1 MSTSSCGLPA
11 VPLASTINPQPIA
24 AFHTLQR
31 SNLAYSNTVDLS
43 TSLWSAEG
51 PNLLEKLNT
60 SVVKVVGS
68 LFIAFSCARSLPSPA
83 EPFSEKKNTNPTQ
96 TTTEH
101 LPSAFLRLLKNSE
114 LVTFSVG
121 MNKRSPDIADLCP
134 KFTCNQMAFCKLVEK
149 SSDSVFSQYFALEHA
164 SALPGFG
171 QDQKWKCWN
180 TMRQTVRLRF
190 PTHFSRPKQSK
201 AVLINSWNFWI
212 PSWTEPL
219 YFSFWVAQRCPFLLM
234 GCWSSLKAQISLSPA
249 QSHTQAYPK
258 EPPSA
263 QFTS

>member
-1 MSTSSCGLPA
+1 MIRVYHCIMLFP
-11 VPLASTINPQPIA
+11 
-24 AFHTLQR
+24 
-31 SNLAYSNTVDLS
+31 SNLGICPGEHIFLWFAGRAPRFHHQSTTHCSLS
-43 TSLWSAEG
+43 HAAAL
-51 PNLLEKLNT
+51 KF
-60 SVVKVVGS
+60 S

-149 SSDSVFSQYFALEHA
+149 CSDSVFSQYFALEHA

-258 EPPSA
+258 KPPSA
-263 QFTS
+263 QLPANSI